1 MPLGPKRMFS
11 ISGRFVGIA
20 GVVGIALLTFGYVR
34 ASASGALLQRQDSSL
49 PAAASPQR
57 AMLDRYCVTCHS
69 DIQEKLPSLQTVDTS
84 NVAADAEIFEKVVR
98 KLRAG
103 LMPPAGR
110 PRPDRSTLDSFT
122 SWLET
127 NLDRAAAARLNPGR
141 TEPLHRLNRAEYQN
155 VVRDLVALEVDVTS
169 LLPSDDASYGFDNMA
184 SVLQVNQSLMESYLS
199 AARVI
204 SRAAIGSAVPTPTAE
219 EFPVPVDFP
228 QDQHVAGLPFG
239 TRGGTLIR
247 HNFPLDA
254 QYVIKVDLACGPP
267 VGDPLGKCDAGAGF
281 ADLHELE
288 ITVDGERVELF
299 TLEPRNEI
307 KADAVWQVRIPVKA
321 GPREIGVAFLKLP
334 SVDEVDGLRPRF
346 MKPYYQ
352 NNNGLSR
359 LQAIYQPAVV
369 RVTIAGPIDG
379 TGATDTPSRHRIFVC
394 RPTNAAQETGCA
406 KTIVSTLARRA
417 YRRPVTDAD
426 LQGLFT
432 FYNAGRSEGGFE
444 AGIERALRAL
454 LVSPEFLFRAES
466 DPAGIAPN
474 TNYRLS
480 DLELA
485 SRLSFFLWSSIPD
498 DELLDVAERGRL
510 KEPAVFERQVR
521 RMVADPRSGALVSN
535 FLGQWLQLRNLE
547 RKRPAEALFPNFDG
561 SLRQAFRRETE
572 LLFQDLLR
580 QDRPILELLTANYT
594 FVNERLALHYG
605 IPNVRGSHFRRVT
618 FGADNQR
625 RGLLGHGSVL
635 LVTSHAI
642 RTSPVLRGKWIL
654 QNILGVQPPAPPAF
668 VPPFNE
674 AQGGAKARAL
684 SVRDRMIEHRR
695 NPVCAACH
703 AMIDPAGFALENFDA
718 VGRWRTHDEFYNPI
732 EPSGAL
738 PDGTEFDGLTQFREA
753 LVSRPERFV
762 TTITERLLTYALGRG
777 LEYYDAPAVR
787 RIMREAAGENYRL
800 SALIL
805 GIAKSPPFQ
814 MRRSPAPI
822 LSASQR

>member
-281 ADLHELE
+281 ADLHQLE

>member
-20 GVVGIALLTFGYVR
+20 GVAGIALLTFGYVR

-281 ADLHELE
+281 ADLHQLE

-369 RVTIAGPIDG
+369 RVTITGPIDG

-474 TNYRLS
+474 TNYRVS

-521 RMVADPRSGALVSN
+521 RMVADPRSEALVSN

>member
-281 ADLHELE
+281 ADLHQLE

-369 RVTIAGPIDG
+369 RVTITGPIDG

-474 TNYRLS
+474 TNYRVS

-521 RMVADPRSGALVSN
+521 RMVADPRSEALVSN

>member
-11 ISGRFVGIA
+11 ISGRFLGIA

-281 ADLHELE
+281 ADLHQLE

-359 LQAIYQPAVV
+359 LQAIYQPAVAG
-369 RVTIAGPIDG
+369 VTITGPIDG

-498 DELLDVAERGRL
+498 DELLDVAQRGRL

-521 RMVADPRSGALVSN
+521 RMVADPRSEALVSN

-654 QNILGVQPPAPPAF
+654 QNILGVQPPAPPAV

-674 AQGGAKARAL
+674 AQGGAKTGL